1 MFLERIL
8 EEKRKEVARLKA
20 AAPHVPSPEPAR
32 ARRSLVQCLTAES
45 GSLGIIAE
53 VKKASPSKGL
63 IRPDFDPVAIARQYE
78 AAGAQAISVLTDRTF
93 FQGDLAFLTKI
104 REHVD
109 VPLLRKDFIIDR
121 AQIDESVAAGADAIL
136 LIAAALTEAELKDL
150 THYAQSCGL
159 EVLLEIHTVDEW
171 RAARRA
177 KPDIIGINNRDLHT
191 FEVSFNVTRRLL
203 SQMPKDI
210 PVISES
216 GISDPKIVQELE
228 QLGASGIL
236 VGEFLM
242 RQKDV
247 GEGIHY
253 LRGAAVK

>member
-8 EEKRKEVARLKA
+8 EEKHKEVTRLKA
-20 AAPHVPSPEPAR
+20 NVSYVSPPEPSR
-32 ARRSLVQCLTAES
+32 GKRSLVAALTTATQP
-45 GSLGIIAE
+45 LGMIAE

-63 IRPDFDPVAIARQYE
+63 IRSDFDPVAIARRYE

-93 FQGDLAFLTKI
+93 FQGDLAYLTKI

-121 AQIDESVAAGADAIL
+121 AQIDESTAAGADAIL
-136 LIAAALTEAELKDL
+136 LIAAALTEVELKDF
-150 THYAQSCGL
+150 THYAQSRGL
-159 EVLLEIHTVDEW
+159 EVLLEIHTVDEL

-177 KPDIIGINNRDLHT
+177 KPDIIGINNRDLHS
-191 FEVSFNVTRRLL
+191 FEVSLDVTRRLM

-216 GISDPKIVQELE
+216 GISDPKTVQELE
-228 QLGASGIL
+228 QLGVSGIL

-242 RQKDV
+242 RQEDV